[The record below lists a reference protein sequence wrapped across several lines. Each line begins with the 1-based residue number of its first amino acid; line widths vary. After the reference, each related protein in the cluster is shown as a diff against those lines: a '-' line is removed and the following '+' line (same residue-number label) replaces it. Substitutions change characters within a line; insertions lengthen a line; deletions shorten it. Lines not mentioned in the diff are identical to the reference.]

1 MTFYLPQIATGFYV
15 AHVASLKDKIK
26 LVLDEAR
33 MLVLG
38 AQILLGFEARAF
50 LEKSF
55 DSLARADQTAMLV
68 AFAVLLAAV
77 ALLMWPAAF
86 HQISEVGND
95 TADTHRIATL
105 ALCWALFPFALSL
118 AIVFFIVT
126 RIVAGAGSAWTIAGA
141 MFVAA
146 LFRWYGWEFLAKKE
160 MEPPMQ
166 SQEPIKLH
174 NKIDQVLTEI
184 RVVIPGAQALL
195 GFQFI
200 AVFNES
206 FAKLPADSKAMHF
219 AGMILMAIATMLFM
233 TPAAYHRIAERGE
246 DTERFF
252 CIASWMLLAG
262 MAALALGLSAQF
274 YVATRQVTDSIAV
287 ATIAAVISVLVF
299 AGLWFGYC
307 CARRAWGS
315 GGHSPALAK

>member
-1 MTFYLPQIATGFYV
+1 MP
-15 AHVASLKDKIK
+15 SLKDKIK
-26 LVLDEAR
+26 LVMDEAR
-33 MLVLG
+33 MLVLV
-38 AQILLGFEARAF
+38 AQILLGFEARVF
-50 LEKSF
+50 LQKSF
-55 DSLARADQTAMLV
+55 DSLSRADRIAMLV

-77 ALLMWPAAF
+77 SLLMWPAAF
-86 HQISEVGND
+86 HQISEAGND
-95 TADTHRIATL
+95 TADTHRIATR

-146 LFRWYGWEFLAKKE
+146 LFLWYGWEFLAKKE
-160 MEPPMQ
+160 KELPME
-166 SQEPIKLH
+166 SQEPIELH

-206 FAKLPADSKAMHF
+206 FAMLPRDSKAMHF
-219 AGMILMAIATMLFM
+219 AAMILMAIATMLFM
-233 TPAAYHRIAERGE
+233 TPAAYHRIVERGE

-252 CIASWMLLAG
+252 RIASRMLLAG
-262 MAALALGLSAQF
+262 MAAVALGLSAQF
-274 YVATRQVTDSIAV
+274 YVATRIVSDSV
-287 ATIAAVISVLVF
+287 AISTIAAAISVLAF
-299 AGLWFGYC
+299 AGLWFGYS
-307 CARRAWGS
+307 CAKRLADAARNQ
-315 GGHSPALAK
+315 PALAK